1 MTKGEVIRCVEDY
14 ELFEC
19 GNINGEEG
27 CYISYSES
35 NDKHIIYFPKCKE
48 WAELREE
55 EFERVNKEGYIP
67 KKNKDFI
74 KNVQRMKLSLVT

>member
-1 MTKGEVIRCVEDY
+1 MTKGETVRCVEDY

-27 CYISYSES
+27 YYICYSES
-35 NDKHIIYFPKCKE
+35 NGKHMIYFPECGE
-48 WAELREE
+48 WAELTDEQI
-55 EFERVNKEGYIP
+55 ERVNKEGYIP

-74 KNVQRMKLSLVT
+74 KLVSKMEYGKYD